1 MGELQFEWDPNKATS
16 NERKH
21 GVSFDEA
28 STVFSDDHAILLDDT
43 EHSDD
48 EDRFLLLGLSSNLR
62 TIVVCHAYRPAEDV
76 IRLISARKATRRERR
91 DYARGWKP

>member
-28 STVFSDDHAILLDDT
+28 STVFSDDHAILLDDP

-62 TIVVCHAYRPAEDV
+62 TIVVCHAYRTAEDV